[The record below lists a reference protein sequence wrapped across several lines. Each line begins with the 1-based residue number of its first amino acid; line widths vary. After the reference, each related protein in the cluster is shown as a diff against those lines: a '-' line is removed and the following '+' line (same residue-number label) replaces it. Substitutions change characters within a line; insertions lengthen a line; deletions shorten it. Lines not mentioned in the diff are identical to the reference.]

1 MEIKEKLKDGT
12 KVLVRTLT
20 FDDVEKLMEFYRS
33 LLYEDRKYL
42 KVDVTN
48 RSLIEK
54 RIKAVEEGTAFRIIA
69 LHEEN
74 IIAIGLLELSTEDW
88 RRGQGELRV
97 VVSREFQRKGLGMII
112 IRELYMIAVQQKVDK
127 VISKLMRPQ
136 IGPIKVCRK
145 LGFREELVIPDYVQ
159 DLDKKDQ
166 DLVIMICDI
175 KDLWKE
181 IESFYKDSD
190 WQRCR

>member
-12 KVLVRTLT
+12 KLLIRTLT
-20 FDDVEKLMEFYRS
+20 FDDLEKLMEFYRALS
-33 LLYEDRKYL
+33 YEDRKYL

-48 RSLIEK
+48 RSIIEK
-54 RIKAVEEGTAFRIIA
+54 RIRAVEEGSAFRIIA
-69 LHEEN
+69 LHEKN
-74 IIAIGLLELSTEDW
+74 IIAIGLLELATEDW
-88 RRGQGELRV
+88 LRGQGELRV
-97 VVSREFQRKGLGMII
+97 VISREFQRKGLGMIM

-127 VISKLMRPQ
+127 VIAKIMRPQ
-136 IGPIKVCRK
+136 IGPRK
-145 LGFREELVIPDYVQ
+145 ILRRLGFREELVIPDYVH

-166 DLVIMICDI
+166 DLIIMICDI